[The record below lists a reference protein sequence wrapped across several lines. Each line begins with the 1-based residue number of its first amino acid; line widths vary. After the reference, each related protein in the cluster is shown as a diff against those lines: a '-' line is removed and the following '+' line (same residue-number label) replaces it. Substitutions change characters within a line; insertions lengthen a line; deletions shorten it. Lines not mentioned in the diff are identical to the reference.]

1 MVGAKSDTVSLTLR
15 GKNGVLRSLES
26 VVATTYVVNAM
37 IRLDVA
43 WIPGIA
49 GLRKFSVRSL
59 IASYINITEIRLEK
73 ISSVNFVKYSTKL
86 DVEKNADKYRKRL
99 DQIPTQA

>member
-1 MVGAKSDTVSLTLR
+1 MVGAKSEIVSRTLR

-26 VVATTYVVNAM
+26 VVATKYVVNAM

-49 GLRKFSVRSL
+49 GLRKFKVKSL
-59 IASYINITEIRLEK
+59 IASYMNITEIRLEK

-86 DVEKNADKYRKRL
+86 DVEKNADK
-99 DQIPTQA
+99 

>member
-1 MVGAKSDTVSLTLR
+1 MVGAKSEIVSRTLR

-26 VVATTYVVNAM
+26 VVATKYVVNAM

-49 GLRKFSVRSL
+49 GLRKFKDKSL
-59 IASYINITEIRLEK
+59 IASYIKMTEIRLEK

-86 DVEKNADKYRKRL
+86 EVEKNADKYRKRL
-99 DQIPTQA
+99 DQIPTCK